1 MGWRWDR
8 ETNNIAR
15 MVKDMKVVD
24 LFCGCGGMS
33 LGFQNAGFE
42 IVAAFDNWA
51 PAIAVYQKNFVHPI
65 YNYDISSPEAQEI
78 ISHLDA
84 DIIIGGPPCQD
95 FSTAGL
101 MDEGIGR
108 AQLTVVFSQIIA
120 DAKPEFFVMEN
131 VARAKKSK
139 AYEKAMQI
147 FREAGY
153 GLTTMLLDASHCGV
167 PQSRKRYFVIGELN
181 GQDEFL
187 QKHLLANLSET
198 PMTIHDYLGDS
209 LGTEYYFRV
218 PTNYSRRGVY
228 SIYEPAVTV
237 RGVDRPIPKGYK
249 KHPQDPV
256 EIGPQVRAL
265 TVKERSYLQTFPESF
280 IWEGSKTD
288 LNQMIGNAVPVNL
301 AKYVA
306 EALNHYISSRK

>member
-1 MGWRWDR
+1 MGWRWNR

-51 PAIAVYQKNFVHPI
+51 PAIAVYRRNFVHPI

-131 VARAKKSK
+131 VARAKKKQS
-139 AYEKAMQI
+139 I
-147 FREAGY
+147 RESNA
-153 GLTTMLLDASHCGV
+153 DF
-167 PQSRKRYFVIGELN
+167 PRSRI
-181 GQDEFL
+181 
-187 QKHLLANLSET
+187 
-198 PMTIHDYLGDS
+198 
-209 LGTEYYFRV
+209 RV
-218 PTNYSRRGVY
+218 DN
-228 SIYEPAVTV
+228 
-237 RGVDRPIPKGYK
+237 
-249 KHPQDPV
+249 H
-256 EIGPQVRAL
+256 
-265 TVKERSYLQTFPESF
+265 
-280 IWEGSKTD
+280 
-288 LNQMIGNAVPVNL
+288 
-301 AKYVA
+301 VA
-306 EALNHYISSRK
+306 